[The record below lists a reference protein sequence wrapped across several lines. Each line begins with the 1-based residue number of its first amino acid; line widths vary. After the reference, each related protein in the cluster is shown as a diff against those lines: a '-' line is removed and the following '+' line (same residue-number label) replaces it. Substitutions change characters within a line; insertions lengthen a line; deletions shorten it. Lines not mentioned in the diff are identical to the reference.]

1 MVRGESLPITNH
13 QSPFTNLPVTNP
25 RGKEFMMAK
34 ILIVDDDEDVQQTH
48 RMVLEADGFEVCSAY
63 NAEEGIEKIQSE
75 KPDLVVLDVLMPRD
89 YEGFEVARKVREDLK
104 LRELP
109 ILMLSAVHHVKK
121 VPYRFAPDDVY
132 LPVDFFL
139 DKPVEPKDLVERIR
153 EMLGE

>member
-1 MVRGESLPITNH
+1 
-13 QSPFTNLPVTNP
+13 
-25 RGKEFMMAK
+25 MAK

-48 RMVLEADGFEVCSAY
+48 RMVLEAEGFEVCSAY

-89 YEGFEVARKVREDLK
+89 YEGFEVARKVREELK

-109 ILMLSAVHHVKK
+109 ILMISAVHQVKK

-139 DKPVEPKDLVERIR
+139 DKPVTPKDLVGKIR
-153 EMLGE
+153 EMLNESIPQ